1 MTTSITKAQLR
12 AALSMADPPDEDPID
27 LGLEF
32 NAARVSNGRII
43 PGKPKATRR
52 NLDRVLRGDPVFA
65 GAIRWNDLAAQIE
78 WDGKPIE
85 DYRVTELGLAVAE
98 RHDVEFA
105 MQDLHSIIEVVAREK
120 AYHPVRE
127 WLDALAWDG
136 VERLD
141 GWLTR
146 WLRVDDSAL
155 VREYA
160 RRFCIGAIARVFQPG
175 CKLDT
180 ALVLHGVQSA
190 GKSSFCAAFAHQE
203 DWFSDTRLEWDSKD
217 RFQQIQGV
225 WLYEMGELSGMG
237 KADTNS
243 VKNFL
248 SSQVDKFRP
257 SHARHVVRRPRQCA
271 FIGTT
276 NDKDC
281 LSDPTGDRRFWVV
294 STRLEKMGID
304 LALVRAEH
312 EQVWAEAVAAYRAGE
327 RWHLSREV
335 DTMRDEANADYR
347 REDPLMVSLGEFSH
361 HREFFTPH
369 DFWIALEVPLTQLT
383 PAVLTRIGQMMAQM
397 NTHEHAQVRKG
408 GARVRGYRLK
418 AQPSHPEGVTNGRV

>member
-1 MTTSITKAQLR
+1 MSSMDETTTQQKPTRAALR
-12 AALSMADPPDEDPID
+12 AALSIAEPPDDDPFD
-27 LGLEF
+27 LQLERSAPRF
-32 NAARVSNGRII
+32 INGNVI
-43 PGKPKATRR
+43 PSKPRATLR
-52 NLDRVLRGDPVFA
+52 NLDRILRGDPVFA
-65 GAIRWNDLAAQIE
+65 GAIRWNDMAAHIE
-78 WDGKPIE
+78 WGGRPIE
-85 DYRVTELGLAVAE
+85 DYRVIELALAIAE
-98 RHDVEFA
+98 RHEVEFA
-105 MQDLHSIIEVVAREK
+105 MGDLHGMVELVAREHS
-120 AYHPVRE
+120 YHPVRE
-127 WLDALAWDG
+127 WLDGLAWDG
-136 VERLD
+136 TERLD

-146 WLRVDDSAL
+146 WLRVDDSPL

-160 RRFCIGAIARVFQPG
+160 RRFCVGAIARVMQPG

-190 GKSSFCAAFAHQE
+190 GKSSFCAAFAHRE
-203 DWFSDTRLEWDSKD
+203 DWFSDTKLEWDSKD

-294 STRLEKMGID
+294 TTRLERMGID
-304 LALVRAEH
+304 LDLVRAEH

-327 RWHLSREV
+327 RWHLSREL
-335 DTMRDEANADYR
+335 DGARHEANAAYR
-347 REDPLMVSLGEFSH
+347 REDPLTQSLATFADEQ
-361 HREFFTPH
+361 RFFTVSE
-369 DFWIALEVPLTQLT
+369 FWTHLELPLTQLT
-383 PAVLTRIGQMMAQM
+383 ASVVSRIGLIMAEID
-397 NTHEHAQVRKG
+397 THEHVQVRRG
-408 GARVRGYRLK
+408 GARVRGYRRK
-418 AQPSHPEGVTNGRV
+418 ERAVTP

>member
-1 MTTSITKAQLR
+1 MSDKINKSELR
-12 AALSMADPPDEDPID
+12 AALHLTEPPPEDPLD
-27 LGLEF
+27 LGLEYS
-32 NAARVSNGRII
+32 APRVVHGSII
-43 PGKPKATRR
+43 PGRPRSTLR
-52 NLDRVLRGDPVFA
+52 NLDRILRGDPLFA
-65 GAIRWNDLAAQIE
+65 GTIRWNEMAAQIE
-78 WDGKPIE
+78 WGGKPIE

-98 RHDVEFA
+98 RHDVEFP
-105 MQDLHSIIEVVAREK
+105 MTDLHGLIELVAREN
-120 AYHPVRE
+120 AYHPVRA
-127 WLDALAWDG
+127 WLDALEWDG
-136 VERLD
+136 IERLD

-146 WLRVDDSAL
+146 WLRVDDSEL
-155 VREYA
+155 TREYA
-160 RRFCIGAIARVFQPG
+160 RRFCIGAVARVMQPG

-190 GKSSFCAAFAHQE
+190 GKSSFCSAFAHQDE
-203 DWFSDTRLEWDSKD
+203 WFSDTKLEWDSKD

-294 STRLEKMGID
+294 TTRVERMGID
-304 LALVRAEH
+304 LVLVRAEH
-312 EQVWAEAVAAYRAGE
+312 EQVWAEAVVAYRAGE
-327 RWHLSREV
+327 RWHLSRET
-335 DTMRDEANADYR
+335 DGLRHEANATYR
-347 REDPLMVSLGEFSH
+347 REDPLTQSVASYAE
-361 HREFFTPH
+361 RETFFTPA
-369 DFWIALEVPLTQLT
+369 DYWASLDLPLTQLT
-383 PAVLTRIGQMMAQM
+383 ASVVSRIGLIMAELD
-397 NTHEHAQVRKG
+397 THEHVQVRRG
-408 GARVRGYRLK
+408 GARVRGYRRK
-418 AQPSHPEGVTNGRV
+418 VQPSHP

>member
-12 AALSMADPPDEDPID
+12 AALSIADPPDEDPID

-32 NAARVSNGRII
+32 SAARVSGGALI
-43 PGKPKATRR
+43 PGKPKPTRR

-203 DWFSDTRLEWDSKD
+203 DWFSDTRLE
-217 RFQQIQGV
+217 
-225 WLYEMGELSGMG
+225 
-237 KADTNS
+237 
-243 VKNFL
+243 
-248 SSQVDKFRP
+248 
-257 SHARHVVRRPRQCA
+257 
-271 FIGTT
+271 
-276 NDKDC
+276 
-281 LSDPTGDRRFWVV
+281 
-294 STRLEKMGID
+294 
-304 LALVRAEH
+304 
-312 EQVWAEAVAAYRAGE
+312 
-327 RWHLSREV
+327 
-335 DTMRDEANADYR
+335 
-347 REDPLMVSLGEFSH
+347 
-361 HREFFTPH
+361 
-369 DFWIALEVPLTQLT
+369 
-383 PAVLTRIGQMMAQM
+383 
-397 NTHEHAQVRKG
+397 
-408 GARVRGYRLK
+408 
-418 AQPSHPEGVTNGRV
+418 